1 MSREKFIV
9 MMEWCN
15 SFDHLSNEEM
25 GILFKNF
32 ISYNRNE
39 NIDNSNRVVNAIW
52 NLIEPN
58 VERINHTYDTNG
70 KNGTKGGA
78 PKGNNNAK
86 KQPKNNP
93 RTTEIQPKY
102 NPITTEIQPIIKPE
116 TTYKEKEKEK
126 DNDKEINN
134 IHSTNI
140 LGDLERKKFRN
151 HHIQEIEH
159 IRNVSDVSLDE
170 AIDIHYDFIQATKSV
185 FG

>member
-1 MSREKFIV
+1 
-9 MMEWCN
+9 MEWCN

-93 RTTEIQPKY
+93 ITTEIQPKY

-151 HHIQEIEH
+151 YHIQEIEH

-170 AIDIHYDFIQATKSV
+170 AIDLHYDALQAIKSV